1 MAQCT
6 PYAWPTTNQQIV
18 EYLTQA
24 QAKVSVTTPDNFC
37 INYLQL
43 VNQNSFAY
51 NQMAVF
57 VILSF
62 LSIGCLLTVAL
73 TIYYNKNL

>member
-18 EYLTQA
+18 EFLTQS
-24 QAKVSVTTPDNFC
+24 QAKVSVTTPDLFC
-37 INYLQL
+37 NNYLQL
-43 VNQNSFAY
+43 VNQSSFAY